1 MKSYEQIKNQYAGIK
16 SEQHDI
22 TDIFPLIEWAAF
34 HASYAFESDRM
45 NPKTFRK
52 WFSENLVDIQ
62 SETYIRF
69 IEQLSKNKRMKDGE
83 TFAESSI
90 VPCMVYSARI
100 AMYRMWYSDFLKQ
113 HNGQYVDM
121 CPLSESLRD
130 AWTANE
136 IDRVEVQIG
145 LHHAIESVKSDKI
158 RENLLAIEK
167 WIAEGLTS
175 YEIAWIIGIDYQ
187 KVQYYLKKI
196 ARKWIADC

>member
-1 MKSYEQIKNQYAGIK
+1 MKKYEQMKEMYGNTTSEQYEQI
-16 SEQHDI
+16 
-22 TDIFPLIEWAAF
+22 DIFPLIEWAVF

-45 NPKTFRK
+45 NPQTFRK

-69 IEQLSKNKRMKDGE
+69 IEQLEKNKRMKDG
-83 TFAESSI
+83 TAFADSSI
-90 VPCMVYSARI
+90 IPCMVYSARI
-100 AMYRMWYSDFLKQ
+100 AMYRMWYADFLKQ
-113 HNGQYVDM
+113 HNGNYVDI
-121 CPLSESLRD
+121 CPLSESIHD

-136 IDRVEVQIG
+136 IDQIEMQCG

-158 RENLLAIEK
+158 RENLLSIEK

-175 YEIAWIIGIDYQ
+175 YEIAWIVGIDYQ
-187 KVQYYLKKI
+187 KVQYYLKQI